1 MVYVCRLFL
10 RHTEMQKGGVKQDE
24 ITYKLYLPLLFPVAE
39 ELKVALLLQPA
50 DETRLRDWSFEHS
63 VLEWNMLGENWKE
76 KKSKFKIQYLLVV
89 TTTFWQTHSRV
100 FSQY

>member
-50 DETRLRDWSFEHS
+50 DETRLRD
-63 VLEWNMLGENWKE
+63 
-76 KKSKFKIQYLLVV
+76 
-89 TTTFWQTHSRV
+89 
-100 FSQY
+100 